1 MWRAESSAQGQ
12 AAAPIAEE
20 VRAFEFVIDGALG
33 IAAGRGREHPQ
44 SVARELVEMVM
55 RGTAGDGAAEAERKR
70 LAPQVAARHPLASD
84 DVMDAGARSE
94 ADRAA
99 ADRDAREELGVL
111 ARDRIV
117 ADHAKIL
124 AEAAEE
130 LEGLTPEADV
140 GAEIIVDVIA
150 LRLLRAGDRG
160 LVVDREAYVQARP
173 QPS

>member
-70 LAPQVAARHPLASD
+70 LA
-84 DVMDAGARSE
+84 
-94 ADRAA
+94 
-99 ADRDAREELGVL
+99 
-111 ARDRIV
+111 
-117 ADHAKIL
+117 
-124 AEAAEE
+124 EAAEE

-160 LVVDREAYVQARP
+160 LVVDREAYVQA
-173 QPS
+173 